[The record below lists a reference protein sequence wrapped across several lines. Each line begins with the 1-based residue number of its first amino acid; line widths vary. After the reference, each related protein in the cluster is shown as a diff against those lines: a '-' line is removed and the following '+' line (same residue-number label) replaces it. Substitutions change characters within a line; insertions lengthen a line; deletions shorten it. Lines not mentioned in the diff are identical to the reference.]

1 MANPQVWP
9 ATASTCEETPVPG
22 FRLEF
27 SLNRDHTEAYLAVQT
42 WPDGLDT
49 ATAVAL
55 IRQAVLLKFPTR
67 AHLPFLS
74 DELPRL
80 AAAKRPFYGQI
91 VARGQAPE
99 HGQDG
104 RVEFLVRRP
113 SREFLVK
120 PDGTMDFKTRDLF
133 RSVGPGETI
142 LELHPPTDGTPGVTV
157 FDEPIPARPGRPV
170 RLLPGLNVVTEE
182 GPEGVTVA
190 RAACAGQVHVEEK
203 PFQVRVR
210 VTPVLTVNGDVN
222 FQTGNI
228 NFKGSAVIH
237 GSVLTDFS
245 VTVTGNLTIY
255 GVIEPGAKVT
265 AGGDL
270 VVEKGI
276 LGHPH
281 LKEQNPEVKA
291 FGNIRALYVEN
302 ARVTAEGDIFLRS
315 AMNAWLSANGSI
327 RVEKALVGGH
337 TIALQSIVAG
347 EIGNPAGAVTEVS
360 AGVSHSIRTRLDL
373 LLKILAD
380 LKRQAADVDKNL
392 TFVQNKG
399 DQWPE
404 AQRAQ
409 LAASLTRKSE
419 SLADQ
424 ILRLE
429 IKKADLAIA
438 LLEDT
443 QATISARRF
452 YSGAIL
458 VIRSSR
464 LRLDT
469 DYVGVTFY
477 QKQPEEVLEFRP
489 YQA

>member
-1 MANPQVWP
+1 MGEPRPWP
-9 ATASTCEETPVPG
+9 GTASTCEETPVPG

-27 SLNRDHTEAYLAVQT
+27 SLNRDRTEAYLAVGA
-42 WPDGLDT
+42 WPAGLDT
-49 ATAVAL
+49 TTAVAL
-55 IRQAVLLKFPTR
+55 IRQAVLIKFPTR
-67 AHLPFLS
+67 ACLPFLS

-80 AAAKRPFYGQI
+80 AQAKRPFHGQI
-91 VARGQAPE
+91 VARGLPAD
-99 HGQDG
+99 HGRDG
-104 RVEFLVRRP
+104 QVEFLVRRP

-120 PDGTMDFKTRDLF
+120 PDGAMDFKTRDLF

-142 LELHPPTDGTPGVTV
+142 LELHPPTAGTPGVTV
-157 FDEPIPARPGRPV
+157 LDEPIPPRPGRPV
-170 RLLPGLNVVTEE
+170 RLLPGLNVVTED
-182 GPEGVTVA
+182 GPGGVTVA
-190 RAACAGQVHVEEK
+190 RSACAGQIHVEEK

-210 VTPVLTVNGDVN
+210 VTPVLTVNGDVS

-228 NFKGSAVIH
+228 NFKGSAIIH

-245 VTVTGNLTIY
+245 VTVTGNLTVY

-281 LKEQNPEVKA
+281 LGAQNPEVKA

-302 ARVTAEGDIFLRS
+302 ARVTAEGDIFLRA

-327 RVEKALVGGH
+327 RIEKALVGGH
-337 TIALQSIVAG
+337 TIALHSIVAG
-347 EIGNPAGAVTEVS
+347 EIGNPSGAVTEVS
-360 AGVSHSIRTRLDL
+360 AGVSHSVRTRLDL

-380 LKRQAADVDKNL
+380 LKRQAAEVDKNL
-392 TFVQNKG
+392 IFVQSKG
-399 DQWPE
+399 GRLE
-404 AQRAQ
+404 AGQREQ
-409 LAASLTRKSE
+409 LAASLARKSE

-429 IKKADLAIA
+429 IKKADLALA
-438 LLEDT
+438 LLEET

-452 YSGAIL
+452 HSGTTL
-458 VIRSSR
+458 LIRSSR
-464 LRLDT
+464 QRLE
-469 DYVGVTFY
+469 VEHVAVTFY
-477 QKQPEEVLEFRP
+477 QKMPEEVLEFRP
-489 YQA
+489 YRP